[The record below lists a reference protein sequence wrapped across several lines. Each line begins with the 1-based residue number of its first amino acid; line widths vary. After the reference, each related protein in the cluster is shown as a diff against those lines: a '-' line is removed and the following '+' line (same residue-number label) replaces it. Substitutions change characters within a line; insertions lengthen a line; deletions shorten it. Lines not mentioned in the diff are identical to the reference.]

1 MSPTMMSSE
10 QTASIERRL
19 GETAWRNLGRRSPRA
34 RLFALAGT
42 ETIAELAEKVQA
54 SKSGLHKVL
63 QLAERQ
69 RWLSEDWAERLAK
82 VCEDERRLAA
92 GGHVDSAAA
101 VTPLDI
107 FVLFG
112 CDRQASQLIGQ
123 LALPIDAAA
132 TEMPAA

>member
-42 ETIAELAEKVQA
+42 ETIAELADKVQA

-69 RWLSEDWAERLAK
+69 RWLSEEWAERLAK
-82 VCEDERRLAA
+82 VCEEERRLAD
-92 GGHVDSAAA
+92 GGHVDS
-101 VTPLDI
+101 
-107 FVLFG
+107 
-112 CDRQASQLIGQ
+112 
-123 LALPIDAAA
+123 
-132 TEMPAA
+132 